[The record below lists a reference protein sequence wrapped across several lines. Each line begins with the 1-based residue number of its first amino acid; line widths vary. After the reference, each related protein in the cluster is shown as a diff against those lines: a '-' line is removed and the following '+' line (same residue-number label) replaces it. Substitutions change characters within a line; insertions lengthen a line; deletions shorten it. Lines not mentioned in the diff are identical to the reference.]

1 MCEFAAK
8 YPTSLVSPLLL
19 WLFRGV
25 SWSLP
30 LQPLAQGE
38 LRDAVVFAL
47 VLGCFEGSTRLR
59 IHRTARSLEATARGL
74 VITSAFATWRV
85 PWAQVLAIETRRRGG
100 GVDHV
105 AVHYRSAGGGAV
117 STCWERFSRSELLAF
132 VSACGARANKKKD
145 RKKITLVGLSERGAW
160 LPIVRRLALD
170 LAIAVCLSWFE
181 RRALLLGAIA
191 GGMSAL
197 LACAEYAPKNRDF
210 ILKDGLWWRE
220 TKNGLSRLHVIPP
233 SLRLWVDALSR

>member
-30 LQPLAQGE
+30 LLPLAQGE

-47 VLGCFEGSTRLR
+47 VLGCFEGSTRAR

-74 VITSAFATWRV
+74 VIASAFATWRV
-85 PWAQVLAIETRRRGG
+85 PWAQALAIEARRRGG

-105 AVHYRSAGGGAV
+105 AVHYLCARRLDDGIGWQQVDGIRDGCGWARRLMGLARSAWPEPWRDARRGGAV
-117 STCWERFSRSELLAF
+117 R
-132 VSACGARANKKKD
+132 
-145 RKKITLVGLSERGAW
+145 
-160 LPIVRRLALD
+160 
-170 LAIAVCLSWFE
+170 
-181 RRALLLGAIA
+181 
-191 GGMSAL
+191 
-197 LACAEYAPKNRDF
+197 
-210 ILKDGLWWRE
+210 
-220 TKNGLSRLHVIPP
+220 
-233 SLRLWVDALSR
+233 